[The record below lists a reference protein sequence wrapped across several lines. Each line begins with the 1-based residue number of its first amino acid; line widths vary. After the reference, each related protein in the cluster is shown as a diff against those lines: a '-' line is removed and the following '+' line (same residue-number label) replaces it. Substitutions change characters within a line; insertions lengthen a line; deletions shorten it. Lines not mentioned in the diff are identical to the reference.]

1 MAHRGVFKPPYRAAI
16 SLLSWGI
23 DLWPYVNGK
32 ALVSGLQLASMEA
45 CDMLDVLH
53 YFLEEDF
60 RYSGEYEPIYKDN
73 FRKNIYDSL
82 YGSEYKYLSQ
92 DEISP
97 DFDDIS
103 TLEASEEALEPEEII
118 EPFNPRKASVKP
130 YIEPTPVFDGE
141 LPFGRLLDEPMG

>member
-1 MAHRGVFKPPYRAAI
+1 
-16 SLLSWGI
+16 
-23 DLWPYVNGK
+23 
-32 ALVSGLQLASMEA
+32 MEA

-103 TLEASEEALEPEEII
+103 TLGAPEEPSEPEEII
-118 EPFNPRKASVKP
+118 EPFNPRQASVKP
-130 YIEPTPVFDGE
+130 YIEPTPVFDGM
-141 LPFGRLLDEPMG
+141 LPFGGILDEPMG